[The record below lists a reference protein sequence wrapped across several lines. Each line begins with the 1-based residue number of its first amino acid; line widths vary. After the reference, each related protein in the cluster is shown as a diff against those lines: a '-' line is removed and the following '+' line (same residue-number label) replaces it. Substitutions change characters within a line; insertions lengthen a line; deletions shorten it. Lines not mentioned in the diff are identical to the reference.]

1 MTALHPHQLRRPGRD
16 DAALEPRRRRSFDRR
31 LLHGATLGRPA
42 WAPHV
47 NTPRGPHQVVVRDL
61 HGHGHPTGPS
71 PLDAAVGDAV
81 ALLDQ
86 LPARRLRRGR
96 LSLGANNVQEVVRRW
111 PDLAHAPVVRRF
123 RR

>member
-16 DAALEPRRRRSFDRR
+16 APALEPRRRRSFDRR

-47 NTPRGPHQVVVRDL
+47 NALRGPHQVVVRDL
-61 HGHGHPTGPS
+61 RGHGHPTGPS
-71 PLDAAVGDAV
+71 ALDAAVGDAV

-86 LPARRLRRGR
+86 LPAWRLRRGG
-96 LSLGANNVQEVVRRW
+96 LSLGANIAQEVVRRW
-111 PDLAHAPVVRRF
+111 PAWRTRWW
-123 RR
+123 